1 MYDTDEHKTK
11 ADLDIENRLVI
22 VKRTED
28 GRRKDWE
35 FGISRCKPL
44 YVGWI
49 NHKVLLYSTG
59 NPIQYPMINHNGKEY
74 ITESLYCIA
83 EIKHNTVNHLH
94 FNKILKTEDLEQ
106 SLLLNDIG
114 FKK

>member
-22 VKRTED
+22 IKRTED

-44 YVGWI
+44 YVGW
-49 NHKVLLYSTG
+49 
-59 NPIQYPMINHNGKEY
+59 INHNGKEY